1 MAKYTINLFQATQTL
16 AGFELTALERTDILA
31 EAEGARKFED
41 YLYNQRLTK
50 LDADIETISADE
62 YLQKKALYER
72 VHKTAL
78 ETIDKQKKAALK
90 ANNAKMKRFT
100 DVVPADM
107 WTARAIARQTG
118 NWNQTGIVNIKG
130 KTYKCNM
137 GMMDCWKKT
146 FENLGIQN
154 VTDKAVEK
162 YLRRMMGLDMGS
174 KVSKQAGDHHASE
187 ESKADAPRTVL
198 NSILSYMYHGFF
210 EGETTEDGKR
220 ILDANGKQVGRT
232 IGGQWKLS
240 ITCEKE
246 DEVKVEIVRK

>member
-1 MAKYTINLFQATQTL
+1 MAKNMLNLFQATQTL
-16 AGFELTALERTDILA
+16 AGFERATLERADILA
-31 EAEGARKFED
+31 EAEGLRKFAD
-41 YLYNQRLTK
+41 YQYNQRLKK
-50 LDADIETISADE
+50 LDADIDSMTADE
-62 YLQKKALYER
+62 YLQKKSLYES
-72 VHKTAL
+72 VHVTAL
-78 ETIDKQKKAALK
+78 ETIDKNKKTALK
-90 ANNAKMKRFT
+90 ANNAKMKTFT
-100 DVVPADM
+100 DLVPADM

-130 KTYKCNM
+130 KTYKCQM
-137 GMMDCWKKT
+137 GMLDCWKQT
-146 FENLGIQN
+146 FENLGVQN

-162 YLRRMMGLDMGS
+162 YLRRIMGLDMGS
-174 KVSKQAGDHHASE
+174 KVSKLAGDHHVSE
-187 ESKADAPRTVL
+187 EGKADAPRTVL
-198 NSILSYMYHGFF
+198 NSILCYMYNGLF